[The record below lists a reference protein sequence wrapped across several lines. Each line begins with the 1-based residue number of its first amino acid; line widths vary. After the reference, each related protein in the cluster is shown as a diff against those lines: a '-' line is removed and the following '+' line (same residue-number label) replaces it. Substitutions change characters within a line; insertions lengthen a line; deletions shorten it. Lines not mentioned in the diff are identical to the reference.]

1 MSVEIHVFKT
11 YYEGGK
17 EGPKRLWVYEDGKVV
32 NQHKATDS
40 WDVERIRNNY
50 EASLNE
56 PVRLLESY

>member
-1 MSVEIHVFKT
+1 MNVEIHITRT

-17 EGPKRLWVYEDGKVV
+17 EGPKRLWVYQDGKVV
-32 NQHKATDS
+32 SQHKAVS
-40 WDVERIRNNY
+40 QWDVERIRKNY